1 MIEYFIFE
9 LKMADKKTIIIE
21 ATISAIAK
29 YGLNKTN
36 AQVIAKE
43 LKMAQS
49 SIFYHFPQQ
58 QQLFD
63 SLIEHIAKVNG
74 TVVKDLLA
82 KVNARNNFEKIC
94 QYIKGNLQWA
104 ISHRD
109 HVTVLL
115 YSLADGSY
123 NEKFSKD
130 ITKILKT
137 AEDKFYFYLVSGIA
151 EGEFSVNGNLRS
163 LAKLINQSV
172 NGSVVTYFHLH
183 NDWDLDTYMHESTLH
198 LKEIIHLKN
207 DKE

>member
-1 MIEYFIFE
+1 
-9 LKMADKKTIIIE
+9 MADKKTLIIE

-36 AQVIAKE
+36 AQVVAKE
-43 LKMAQS
+43 LNMSQS

-63 SLIEHIAKVNG
+63 SLLNHIVEMNG
-74 TVVKDLLA
+74 KVVKNLLK
-82 KVNARNNFEKIC
+82 KVNANNNFERIC

-104 ISHRD
+104 ITHRD

-123 NEKFSKD
+123 NEKLSQD

-137 AEDKFYFYLVSGIA
+137 TEDKFYFYLVSGIA

-163 LAKLINQSV
+163 LAKLINHSV
-172 NGSVVTYFHLH
+172 NGSIVNYFHLQ
-183 NDWDLDTYMHESTLH
+183 NDLDLDTYMHEMIIH
-198 LKEIIHLKN
+198 LKEIIHIK
-207 DKE
+207 D

>member
-1 MIEYFIFE
+1 MTF
-9 LKMADKKTIIIE
+9 KMTDKKTIIIE

-36 AQVIAKE
+36 AQVVAKE
-43 LKMAQS
+43 LNMAQS

-63 SLIEHIAKVNG
+63 SLIEHIAKVNNQ
-74 TVVKDLLA
+74 VVKSLLK
-82 KVNARNNFEKIC
+82 KVNASNNFDRIC
-94 QYIKGNLQWA
+94 HYIKGNLQWA
-104 ISHRD
+104 IAHRD

-115 YSLADGSY
+115 YSLADGSF
-123 NEKFSKD
+123 NEKVSKD

-151 EGEFSVNGNLRS
+151 EGEFTVNGNLRS

-183 NDWDLDTYMHESTLH
+183 DGWDLDTYMHEMIIH
-198 LKEIIHLKN
+198 LKEIIHLK
-207 DKE
+207 